1 MYDDFTYANN
11 NILFIS
17 RKNLYI
23 LRYVALAL
31 KIHAQISPPSN
42 FFFHFFLPYAKL
54 KFFFF
59 THTKHTRKAIKP
71 YKMLTFIDFKFLCLV
86 SIKRK
91 FELHAHTHTWILMKL
106 FLWFKNLQ
114 TMNFLQFSVICDT

>member
-31 KIHAQISPPSN
+31 KIHAQI
-42 FFFHFFLPYAKL
+42 FLYAK
-54 KFFFF
+54 
-59 THTKHTRKAIKP
+59 
-71 YKMLTFIDFKFLCLV
+71 V
-86 SIKRK
+86 
-91 FELHAHTHTWILMKL
+91 LHAPLGRFYFTDA
-106 FLWFKNLQ
+106 
-114 TMNFLQFSVICDT
+114 ICEIKVLRLNQPTQIYGK